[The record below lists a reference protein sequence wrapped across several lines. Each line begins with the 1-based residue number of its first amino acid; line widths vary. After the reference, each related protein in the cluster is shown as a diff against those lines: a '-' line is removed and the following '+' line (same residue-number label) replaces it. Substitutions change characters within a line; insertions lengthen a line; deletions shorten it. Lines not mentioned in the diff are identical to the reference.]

1 MKAEPTP
8 YKDKLGNVIYSGEL
22 IEFDDFD
29 IGSETHFRNTG
40 MIIRDLSG
48 IWYIPSA
55 NTIEMDELKY
65 SNVIKLKNLEND

>member
-1 MKAEPTP
+1 MKTEKTP

-29 IGSETHFRNTG
+29 IGSETYFRNTG
-40 MIIRDLSG
+40 VIIRDLSG

-55 NTIEMDELKY
+55 NTTEMDELIN
-65 SNVIKLKNLEND
+65 SNIIKIK